1 MFANSLQWLLHLL
14 ADDNPSIVALTT
26 KILARV
32 LVINGSSYVEKFADR
47 TGGFIIMRY
56 RLKRWWNQ
64 TGLWITCFAIL
75 FGRDVAIIDFGRPF
89 DLYNLLA
96 SFTPNDATNV
106 VNPHILPVITA
117 MLQNGL
123 KSVTKD
129 QDDPESPLAAKISR
143 SSSMEVGSAHS
154 RQRSVSL
161 QAGHGSPSKFY
172 VRVPFHN
179 AHD

>member
-1 MFANSLQWLLHLL
+1 M
-14 ADDNPSIVALTT
+14 VLTT

-32 LVINGSSYVEKFADR
+32 LVINGPSYVEKFADR

-64 TGLWITCFAIL
+64 TALWTTCFAVL
-75 FGRDVAIIDFGRPF
+75 FDRDVAMIDFERPF

-96 SFTPNDATNV
+96 TFTANDATKVINS
-106 VNPHILPVITA
+106 HILPVITA

-129 QDDPESPLAAKISR
+129 QDDPGSPLAAENNRTSNTKASF
-143 SSSMEVGSAHS
+143 AHL

-161 QAGHGSPSKFY
+161 QAEHSSPSKFQL
-172 VRVPFHN
+172 RQLFHN